1 MKKEDYFGKYF
12 LREGDFKPEKIH
24 DRTWREFGLTV
35 ALCEK
40 WLEEGVLFF
49 SKEDAEMAQRALIQV
64 AFAVSRHM
72 TVPEPEQDILVDP
85 NTPRIYI
92 SGPIDGYN
100 LIERRE
106 TFKRVQTYLEL
117 QGYDVFN
124 PMENGLPAEATTQQH
139 MLRDLAELTR
149 EKNPYDAI
157 YMMKGWQHSKNC
169 TTEFNVATALGLNVF
184 FEQAGEMIRFI

>member
-49 SKEDAEMAQRALIQV
+49 SKEDAEVAQRALIQV

-72 TVPEPEQDILVDP
+72 TVPEPEQDFLVDP
-85 NTPRIYI
+85 NTARIYI

-100 LIERRE
+100 QIERRE

-149 EKNPYDAI
+149 EKIPYDAI
-157 YMMKGWQHSKNC
+157 YMMKGWQRSKNC